1 MEGMYCITTFAPI
14 LPEQLAQKLKGL
26 RFKISRQR
34 FEWSQEGHLF
44 AIEPFIHQPRGKE
57 KAYRVYANGLI
68 DGISY
73 MFDMSLGGV
82 SPSIS
87 GVEYV
92 LKYPSYTNEHWQR
105 EFTKRPSFRMVDS
118 RGIYEKDGVFF
129 ILVNDELRIQL
140 RPPKAQKLNL
150 IQALRKVDSFRE
162 ELQPKEYDLFS
173 LSERE
178 GIA

>member
-1 MEGMYCITTFAPI
+1 VEGMYCITTFAPI

-26 RFKISRQR
+26 RFKITRKR

-73 MFDMSLGGV
+73 MFDMSLGWV

-92 LKYPSYTNEHWQR
+92 LKYPSYDNGHWQR
-105 EFTKRPSFRMVDS
+105 EFAKRPSFKIVDS
-118 RGIYEKDGVFF
+118 RGIYHKDGVLFV
-129 ILVNDELRIQL
+129 IVNNEVRIQL